1 MSVLLPPSSR
11 SRAAARPVIQE
22 RKFRL
27 SLKCLECQH
36 EHPFEMTLYDE
47 PNDPATKDDFYESGV
62 IDLIQFQ
69 CERCGHGHASY
80 QDVVYIKAATDVEGY
95 GT

>member
-11 SRAAARPVIQE
+11 SGSAVRPILQE

-36 EHPFEMTLYDE
+36 EHPFEMMLYDE
-47 PNDPATKDDFYESGV
+47 PNDPATTDDFYDSGV
-62 IDLIQFQ
+62 LDLIQFQ
-69 CERCGHGHASY
+69 CERCGHEHASY
-80 QDVVYIKAATDVEGY
+80 REVVFIEDATTVRNY
-95 GT
+95 GG

>member
-1 MSVLLPPSSR
+1 V
-11 SRAAARPVIQE
+11 RPIIQE

-36 EHPFEMTLYDE
+36 EHPFDLTLYDE

-62 IDLIQFQ
+62 LDHIQFR
-69 CERCGHGHASY
+69 CERCNCEHASY
-80 QDVVYIKAATDVEGY
+80 QDVIYVRAPTDTEAY
-95 GT
+95 GS